1 MSLTSSIAI
10 GLFAAL
16 ILSAS
21 LYGLTVS
28 GHFPSEHR
36 GADLRGGL
44 GSAVLWGSMLVVA
57 LSVVWAVAFATREL
71 PWYTAVIAAGG
82 AVLATPLL
90 LRPFPDGFVNGRLGL
105 IVFAAASAALALL
118 SWQMSG

>member
-44 GSAVLWGSMLVVA
+44 GSAILWGSMLVVT
-57 LSVVWAVAFATREL
+57 LCIVWAVAFAAREL
-71 PWYTAVIAAGG
+71 PWYAAIIAGGG

-90 LRPFPDGFVNGRLGL
+90 LRPFPDAFVNSRFGL
-105 IVFAAASAALALL
+105 IVFAAASAALAILT
-118 SWQMSG
+118 WQMSS